1 MAAPAEL
8 VTTDR
13 TVGSTRLA
21 RLIRGVS
28 HFGGPEQAADPERRP
43 AYRALAHSVR
53 SLILDGRI
61 ALRTRVPAER
71 DLAAALGMSRT
82 TVTAAYDLLREDG
95 FLESRRGSGTW
106 TMLPPG
112 SGPNGYGGWLMPSE
126 PGSADV
132 AIDLSCAS
140 FGLSAELLGEALAES
155 GPALAALAGFTGYYQ
170 AGLPELRELIAE
182 RYCERGLHTTPD
194 QIVITSGAQHGNVLA
209 LSLLCGPGDRVVV
222 ESPTYPNSVEAM
234 RRARLR
240 PVPVP
245 VGDDGIESDVLA
257 AQLRQAVPRVAYLI
271 ADFHNPT
278 GTLMSFTR
286 RAEAAEAARAAGTWI
301 INDETV
307 TDMALDVPA
316 PPPFPASVSKAAA
329 EQVLSVGSMS
339 KSHWG
344 GLRIGWIRASARMA
358 TELAGHW
365 VSMDMA
371 GRWWTSCWPSP
382 CCDAGGA
389 WSRNAGRHCAAS
401 ARPWRR
407 RSPPNCRSGPG
418 ARRPAACRCGWTS
431 ASRLPRCSPTAPPP
445 SASAWS
451 AARSSVWIPA
461 PSSTASASPTPSPR
475 TPCAKRSAAWLPRT
489 AAKRPCHR
497 CPRKIV
503 GWRDPP

>member
-1 MAAPAEL
+1 MAGPTEL

-21 RLIRGVS
+21 RLIREVS
-28 HFGGPEQAADPERRP
+28 HLGGPEQAADPERRP

-140 FGLSAELLGEALAES
+140 FGLSAQLLGEALTES
-155 GPALAALAGFTGYYQ
+155 GPALAALAGATGYYQ

-182 RYCERGLHTTPD
+182 RYCERGLRTTPD

-257 AQLRQAVPRVAYLI
+257 VQLRQAVPRVAYLI

-278 GTLMSFTR
+278 GTLMSLTR

-358 TELAGHW
+358 TELAGHR

-371 GRWWTSCWPSP
+371 GSVVDQLLAIALLRRGWSVVEERRETLRRQRAALEAAIAAELPEWSWRTPPGGLSLWVDIGEPTSSMLA
-382 CCDAGGA
+382 DRAAAFGVRLVGGPKFGVDPGTFEHRVRIPYTLPEDTLREA
-389 WSRNAGRHCAAS
+389 VRRLAS
-401 ARPWRR
+401 A
-407 RSPPNCRSGPG
+407 
-418 ARRPAACRCGWTS
+418 
-431 ASRLPRCSPTAPPP
+431 
-445 SASAWS
+445 
-451 AARSSVWIPA
+451 
-461 PSSTASASPTPSPR
+461 
-475 TPCAKRSAAWLPRT
+475 
-489 AAKRPCHR
+489 HR
-497 CPRKIV
+497 CEATL
-503 GWRDPP
+503 PPLPEENRWVA